1 MAVVHQCRREP
12 GPALEWAEATITAA
26 QQLGYVYREAMGR
39 VLRGWAL
46 AQLGDASQ
54 GVREINAGLAASR
67 STGARMDDPH
77 YLALLAEAQ
86 LAAGDLDAG
95 AGAVAAA
102 LELAQRERSLFYEP
116 ELHRL
121 DGALHAAA
129 GRAGAAEAC
138 LRRALAVA
146 REQGSKTLE
155 LRIATDLAALLADPA
170 AAAEARATVATV
182 RAGFAEGHGTH
193 DLRAAVAVLEPVG
206 QAIAPEPASASTS
219 RPSATR

>member
-12 GPALEWAEATITAA
+12 GPALEWAEATIEAA
-26 QQLGYVYREAMGR
+26 QQLGYAYREAMGR

-46 AQLGDASQ
+46 AQLGDAS
-54 GVREINAGLAASR
+54 AGRARDRRRAGRLARHRRADGR
-67 STGARMDDPH
+67 PALPGAARRG
-77 YLALLAEAQ
+77 AA
-86 LAAGDLDAG
+86 AAGDLDAG
-95 AGAVAAA
+95 AVAVAAA
-102 LELAQRERSLFYEP
+102 LELAERERSLFYEP

-170 AAAEARATVATV
+170 AAAEARATVAAV

-193 DLRAAVAVLEPVG
+193 DLRAAVAVLEPAG

-219 RPSATR
+219 TPSATR